1 MLMNGHEK
9 LEDLEKQRDVEGYIA
24 KVPELL
30 GHGER
35 PSQVFEGADV
45 KEAYAEFVALSEM
58 GYHATG
64 AVLLAG
70 ADRHFPSASTLRWQ
84 NRWLISGSPES
95 K

>member
-1 MLMNGHEK
+1 MENALRRSLKGPMSE
-9 LEDLEKQRDVEGYIA
+9 
-24 KVPELL
+24 
-30 GHGER
+30 
-35 PSQVFEGADV
+35 
-45 KEAYAEFVALSEM
+45 EAYAEFVALSEM